1 MMTEEKQD
9 FAQEPPLTDGEVKLL
24 RLLLQR
30 VASPDFD
37 FGFCGPRTGGPED
50 FGPRAVSVSRSP
62 LLTPADFRAA
72 GVPRPELPEDHFGNF
87 VFWVV
92 VGLFALWLLANRLAG
107 ACRLCRV
114 ASEPFSPTFAAT
126 GSSGNFWPQGT
137 VMAPKTLP
145 TRELDGKRYRKQ

>member
-62 LLTPADFRAA
+62 LLTPADL
-72 GVPRPELPEDHFGNF
+72 ELLEYL
-87 VFWVV
+87 
-92 VGLFALWLLANRLAG
+92 GLS
-107 ACRLCRV
+107 CRRTTLGTLC
-114 ASEPFSPTFAAT
+114 
-126 GSSGNFWPQGT
+126 SG
-137 VMAPKTLP
+137 
-145 TRELDGKRYRKQ
+145 

>member
-1 MMTEEKQD
+1 MTEEQQD

-72 GVPRPELPEDHFGNF
+72 GVPRPEVPEDHFGDF

-92 VGLFALWLLANRLAG
+92 VGLFALWLFATFVVIVSPELAAFAGWLRNLFRRLLR
-107 ACRLCRV
+107 RLVR
-114 ASEPFSPTFAAT
+114 ATTF
-126 GSSGNFWPQGT
+126 GRRGQ
-137 VMAPKTLP
+137 
-145 TRELDGKRYRKQ
+145 

>member
-1 MMTEEKQD
+1 MMIFQFSVFSVPKRKQD

-92 VGLFALWLLANRLAG
+92 ALALRHFCGDRLAG

-126 GSSGNFWPQGT
+126 G
-137 VMAPKTLP
+137 
-145 TRELDGKRYRKQ
+145 

>member
-87 VFWVV
+87 VFCVV
-92 VGLFALWLLANRLAG
+92 VGLFALWLFATFVVIVSPELAAFAGWLRNLFRRLLR
-107 ACRLCRV
+107 RLVR
-114 ASEPFSPTFAAT
+114 AAT
-126 GSSGNFWPQGT
+126 FGRRGQ
-137 VMAPKTLP
+137 
-145 TRELDGKRYRKQ
+145 